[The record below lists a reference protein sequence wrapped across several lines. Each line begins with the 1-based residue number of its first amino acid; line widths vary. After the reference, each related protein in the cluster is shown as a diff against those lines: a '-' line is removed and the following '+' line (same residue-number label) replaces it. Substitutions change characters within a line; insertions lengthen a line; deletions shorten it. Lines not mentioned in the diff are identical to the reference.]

1 MRYFETHKPYYAIM
15 AARSKEEAIEIY
27 TRDIADNED
36 DCLQKEMKEVTQLE
50 AFLKFAAS
58 AKDEMGLTTVGQALD
73 EFHNSDI
80 LLLDNALLYL
90 QMILYTVL

>member
-1 MRYFETHKPYYAIM
+1 
-15 AARSKEEAIEIY
+15 
-27 TRDIADNED
+27 
-36 DCLQKEMKEVTQLE
+36 MKEVTQLE

>member
-1 MRYFETHKPYYAIM
+1 
-15 AARSKEEAIEIY
+15 
-27 TRDIADNED
+27 
-36 DCLQKEMKEVTQLE
+36 MKEVTQLE

-90 QMILYTVL
+90 QMILYTVLWGSSNSLANNNNGTAVRPSKCFCYSFEGICS